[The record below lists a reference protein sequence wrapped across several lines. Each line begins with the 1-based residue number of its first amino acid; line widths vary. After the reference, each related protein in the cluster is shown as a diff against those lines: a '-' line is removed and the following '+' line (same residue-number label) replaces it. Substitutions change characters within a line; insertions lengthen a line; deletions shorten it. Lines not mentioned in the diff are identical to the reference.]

1 MPIAPVDFGKSW
13 RLADGRVICLR
24 NARPDEAGAIRELYT
39 SQYGDR
45 YTLAEVMDQDKNQE
59 VLCSEDWHWIL
70 AECEGRLVAS
80 LLFGLEPIHR
90 LGKALGGVVRPEMRG
105 SKVMRVMLEEGL
117 GLHLREGGP
126 MDVVYAVVRTFISL
140 NFHHDLAQLGF
151 VDTGIF
157 PNVRKVAEYETH
169 GLKVMLAPHCKGIRR
184 RTPLLIPQLAD
195 LYGIVR
201 ARLDLEPA
209 QVIPWSPRPANPDRV
224 VLSPLYEAA
233 SSGRRKFL
241 HQTTRRQVFNFF
253 PLHGPDLI
261 LVDSSRQVRVFLSY
275 APKDGHATILGLTPG
290 PYARDVVLNSV
301 TDYCEQMGCVYLEL
315 LVPAYEPRLQAEA
328 YQAGFLPC
336 GYFPAAYR
344 GPDGLRHDYV
354 VWSKTYIPLHF
365 RGLRLTEEAKPF
377 LLEFFKLYTSSLW
390 EDLMDA

>member
-13 RLADGRVICLR
+13 RLADGRSILLR
-24 NARPDEAGAIRELYT
+24 NARPDEAESIRELYT

-59 VLCSEDWHWIL
+59 VLTSPDWHWIL

-80 LLFGLEPIHR
+80 LIFGLEPIHR
-90 LGKALGGVVRPEMRG
+90 LGKALGGVVLPDMRG

-117 GLHLREGGP
+117 RLHLREGGP

-169 GLKVMLAPHCKGIRR
+169 GLKVMLAPHCKAIRR
-184 RTPLLIPQLAD
+184 RTPLLIPQLQD
-195 LYGIVR
+195 LYAIVR
-201 ARLDLEPA
+201 ARLDLERA
-209 QVIPWSPRPANPDRV
+209 QIIPWTPSRPNPDRV

-233 SSGRRKFL
+233 TPARRKFL
-241 HQTTRRQVFNFF
+241 HQTTRNQVFNFF
-253 PLHGPDLI
+253 PLHGPDMV
-261 LVDSSRQVRVFLSY
+261 LVDASRKVRVFLSY
-275 APKDGHATILGLTPG
+275 AAKDGHATILGLTPG
-290 PYARDVVLNSV
+290 PYPRDVVLNSV

-315 LVPAYEPRLQAEA
+315 LLPAYEPRLQAEA
-328 YQAGFLPC
+328 YQCGFLPC

-354 VWSKTYIPLHF
+354 VCSKTYIPLHF

>member
-13 RLADGRVICLR
+13 RLADGRSIALR
-24 NARPDEAGAIRELYT
+24 NARPDEADAIRELYT

-45 YTLAEVMDQDKNQE
+45 YTLAEVMDGDKNEE
-59 VLCSEDWHWIL
+59 VLSSPDWHWIL

-80 LLFGLEPIHR
+80 LIFGLEPIHR
-90 LGKALGGVVRPEMRG
+90 LGKALGGVVLPDMRG

-117 GLHLREGGP
+117 RLHLREGGP

-169 GLKVMLAPHCKGIRR
+169 GLKVMLAPHCKEIRR
-184 RTPLLIPQLAD
+184 RTPLLIPQLQD

-209 QVIPWSPRPANPDRV
+209 QIIPWNPSRPNPDRV

-233 SSGRRKFL
+233 TAGRRKFL
-241 HQTTRRQVFNFF
+241 HQTTRNQVFNFF
-253 PLHGPDLI
+253 PLHGPDMV
-261 LVDSSRQVRVFLSY
+261 LVDASRQIRVFLSY
-275 APKDGHATILGLTPG
+275 AAKDGHATILGLTPG
-290 PYARDVVLNSV
+290 PYPRDVVLNSV

-328 YQAGFLPC
+328 LQAGFLPC

-344 GPDGLRHDYV
+344 GSDGLRHDYV
-354 VWSKTYIPLHF
+354 VCSKTYIPLHF